1 MFYREKRKGAT
12 LAYVIVV
19 LAIIAVIGTAIVSL
33 SLTNYKAMI
42 VHGKKTQNL
51 YMSESGLDKVQK
63 ALDILTAKAI
73 TYGNDAVAK
82 EDASLSAEEDLKLG
96 GNKTED
102 GYKKISSEK
111 EESQNKI
118 FKKAYKEYIIKQL
131 NPNSEVSKNEKVFL
145 LQHNKVKFNNNL
157 IKMAEEDKNKEKN
170 EEGNYD
176 ITLIDINN
184 KKVSNGSI
192 LSGILNF
199 KTISDNDKKEE
210 ISLRLDSKFNV
221 KESDGDKNYKDVS
234 LTFNIEVPD
243 YNGAYKIE
251 EFPLYNVC
259 SNGLVVGENLNVGTG
274 STLNVD
280 GGIFVSANV
289 VKEKKFTIGSMVNK
303 KEGDGV
309 VINGGTLSVNNGS
322 LVSKNDIR
330 LGGEGSNLKVGC
342 ETEENKDNKSNLNL
356 NDESKKAHSNLNNNL
371 GVYTGNLGINGN
383 KIGFDK
389 EVSNGNIISNYP
401 VYAMNDLILNG
412 EKSSINL
419 NCGFYGINSNRSQDE
434 LTGKINNSSAIIVNT
449 DDIGSGSSINI
460 GQEAIIMGTAY
471 INTTPEAYQTGES
484 VSVKG
489 NYIAYTVDNGNV
501 EFKYYNP
508 LQLAKLDSVDEK
520 AKYFKD
526 NIKNAKGNIHLD
538 GISLPDNTTSIGAT
552 ISNNEVKLNNKNAT
566 LDNITDI
573 SINQVEKYEKA
584 INYIGSLIN
593 TKNNENSEI
602 EFPDQE
608 VRKIVDI
615 KESDGKLTKAIIYID
630 SKNDKGGTLTIKDGK
645 STEVRDNEINLGNGI
660 GAGIIVTK
668 KNIILDSKDKNLKLK
683 FNGTIIT
690 AGNLDVKESNKIDLV
705 YDDNIIKKIISQ
717 NYDYFKNLFR
727 GQVCN
732 NFITIKSQTNMS
744 DNTLNLVKT
753 SNWEV
758 N

>member
-1 MFYREKRKGAT
+1 MSYSKKRKGAT

-82 EDASLSAEEDLKLG
+82 EDASLSAEEDLKSG

-184 KKVSNGSI
+184 KKVSNGSS
-192 LSGILNF
+192 LSGSLNF
-199 KTISDNDKKEE
+199 KTISDNDKNEE

-303 KEGDGV
+303 KEGEGV

-342 ETEENKDNKSNLNL
+342 ETEENKNNKSNLNL

-389 EVSNGNIISNYP
+389 DVSKGNIISNYP

-419 NCGFYGINSNRSQDE
+419 NGGFYGINSNRSQDE

-449 DDIGSGSSINI
+449 DDIGNGSSIKI

-526 NIKNAKGNIHLD
+526 NIKNAKGTIRLD

-593 TKNNENSEI
+593 TKNNDNSEI
-602 EFPDQE
+602 EFPDKE

-630 SKNDKGGTLTIKDGK
+630 SKNDKGGTLTIKYGT

-668 KNIILDSKDKNLKLK
+668 KNVILDSKNLK

-690 AGNLDVKESNKIDLV
+690 AGNLDVKESKKFDLV

-717 NYDYFKNLFR
+717 NYDSFKNLFR

-753 SNWEV
+753 SNWKV

>member
-42 VHGKKTQNL
+42 VHSKKTQNL

-82 EDASLSAEEDLKLG
+82 EDTSLSAEEDLKSG
-96 GNKTED
+96 DNKTED

-131 NPNSEVSKNEKVFL
+131 NPNSEVIKNEKVFL
-145 LQHNKVKFNNNL
+145 LENNKVKFNNNL
-157 IKMAEEDKNKEKN
+157 IKMDKEDKNKEKN

-184 KKVSNGSI
+184 KKISNGSS

-259 SNGLVVGENLNVGTG
+259 SNGLVVGENLNVGKG

-289 VKEKKFTIGSMVNK
+289 VKEKKFTIGSMFNK

-342 ETEENKDNKSNLNL
+342 ETENNKSNLNL
-356 NDESKKAHSNLNNNL
+356 NDESKKSHSNLNNNL
-371 GVYTGNLGINGN
+371 GVYTGNLGINGD

-389 EVSNGNIISNYP
+389 DVSKGNIISNYP

-419 NCGFYGINSNRSQDE
+419 NEGFYGINSNRTEDK

-471 INTTPEAYQTGES
+471 INTKPEAYQTGES

-526 NIKNAKGNIHLD
+526 NIKNAKETTHLE

-593 TKNNENSEI
+593 TKNNDNSEI
-602 EFPDQE
+602 EFPDKE

-615 KESDGKLTKAIIYID
+615 KDSDGKLTKAIIYID
-630 SKNDKGGTLTIKDGK
+630 SENDKGGNLTIKYGN
-645 STEVRDNEINLGNGI
+645 STDVTDNEISLGNGI

-668 KNIILDSKDKNLKLK
+668 KNVILDSKDKSLK

-690 AGNLDVKESNKIDLV
+690 ADNLDVKESKKIDLV
-705 YDDNIIKKIISQ
+705 YDDNLIKKIISQ
-717 NYDYFKNLFR
+717 NYDSFKNLFR

>member
-1 MFYREKRKGAT
+1 MFYSKKRKGAT

-82 EDASLSAEEDLKLG
+82 EDASLSSEEDLKSG
-96 GNKTED
+96 DNKTDD

-145 LQHNKVKFNNNL
+145 LENNKVKFNNNL
-157 IKMAEEDKNKEKN
+157 IKMAEEYKNKEKN

-184 KKVSNGSI
+184 KKVSNGSG

-199 KTISDNDKKEE
+199 KTTSDKDKKEE
-210 ISLRLDSKFNV
+210 VSLRLDSKFNV
-221 KESDGDKNYKDVS
+221 KESDGHKNYKDVS

-259 SNGLVVGENLNVGTG
+259 SNGLVVGENLNIGTG

-289 VKEKKFTIGSMVNK
+289 VKDKEDLTSGNMVNK
-303 KEGDGV
+303 KDGDGV

-342 ETEENKDNKSNLNL
+342 ETENSENNKSNLNL
-356 NDESKKAHSNLNNNL
+356 NDESKKSNSNLNNNL
-371 GVYTGNLGINGN
+371 GVYTGNLGINGD

-389 EVSNGNIISNYP
+389 DVSKGNIISNYP

-419 NCGFYGINSNRSQDE
+419 NDGFYGLNSNRTEDK

-449 DDIGSGSSINI
+449 DDIGNGSSIKI

-471 INTTPEAYQTGES
+471 INTKPEAYQTGES

-508 LQLAKLDSVDEK
+508 LQLVKLDSVGEK

-526 NIKNAKGNIHLD
+526 NVKNAKGTIHLD
-538 GISLPDNTTSIGAT
+538 GISLPNNTTSIGAT
-552 ISNNEVKLNNKNAT
+552 ISNNEVRQNNDN
-566 LDNITDI
+566 LDKTTGVR
-573 SINQVEKYEKA
+573 INQVNQYEKA

-593 TKNNENSEI
+593 KTNNDNSEI
-602 EFPDQE
+602 EFPDKE
-608 VRKIVDI
+608 VRKIVNI

-630 SKNDKGGTLTIKDGK
+630 SKNDKGGNLKIKYGN
-645 STEVRDNEINLGNGI
+645 STDVTDNEINLGNGI

-668 KNIILDSKDKNLKLK
+668 KNVILDSKDKSLK

-690 AGNLDVKESNKIDLV
+690 ADNLDVKESKKIDLV

-717 NYDYFKNLFR
+717 NYNYFKNLFR

>member
-1 MFYREKRKGAT
+1 MFYSKKRKGAT

-170 EEGNYD
+170 KEGNYD

-184 KKVSNGSI
+184 KKVSNGSS

-199 KTISDNDKKEE
+199 KTISNNDKKEE

-259 SNGLVVGENLNVGTG
+259 SNGLVVGENLNVGTK

-289 VKEKKFTIGSMVNK
+289 VKDKKFTIGSMVNK

-342 ETEENKDNKSNLNL
+342 ETEENKNNKSNLNL
-356 NDESKKAHSNLNNNL
+356 NDESKKSHSNLNNNL
-371 GVYTGNLGINGN
+371 GVYTGNLGINGD

-389 EVSNGNIISNYP
+389 DVIKGNIISNYP

-412 EKSSINL
+412 KKSSINL
-419 NCGFYGINSNRSQDE
+419 NDGFYGLNSNRTEDK

-449 DDIGSGSSINI
+449 DDIGNGSSINI

-471 INTTPEAYQTGES
+471 INTKPEAYQTGES

-526 NIKNAKGNIHLD
+526 NIKNAKGIIHLD
-538 GISLPDNTTSIGAT
+538 GISLPDNTTSIGAI

-593 TKNNENSEI
+593 TKNNDNSEI
-602 EFPDQE
+602 EFPDKE

-615 KESDGKLTKAIIYID
+615 KESDGNLTKAIIYID
-630 SKNDKGGTLTIKDGK
+630 SKNDKGGTLTIKYGK
-645 STEVRDNEINLGNGI
+645 STEVRDNEINIGNGI

-668 KNIILDSKDKNLKLK
+668 KNVILDSKNKNLK

-690 AGNLDVKESNKIDLV
+690 ADNLDVKESNKIDLI

-717 NYDYFKNLFR
+717 NYDSFKNLFR

-753 SNWEV
+753 SNWKV
-758 N
+758 K

>member
-82 EDASLSAEEDLKLG
+82 EDTSLSAEEDLKSG
-96 GNKTED
+96 DNKTED

-131 NPNSEVSKNEKVFL
+131 NPNSEVIKNEKVFL
-145 LQHNKVKFNNNL
+145 LENNKVKFNNNL
-157 IKMAEEDKNKEKN
+157 IKMDKEDKNKEKN

-184 KKVSNGSI
+184 KKVSNGSG

-259 SNGLVVGENLNVGTG
+259 SNGLVVGENLNVGKG

-342 ETEENKDNKSNLNL
+342 ETENNKSNLNL
-356 NDESKKAHSNLNNNL
+356 NDESKKSHSNLNNNL
-371 GVYTGNLGINGN
+371 GVYTGNLGINGD

-389 EVSNGNIISNYP
+389 DVSKGNIISNYP

-419 NCGFYGINSNRSQDE
+419 NEGFYGINSNRTEDK

-471 INTTPEAYQTGES
+471 INTKPEAYQTGES

-526 NIKNAKGNIHLD
+526 NIKNAKETTHLE

-593 TKNNENSEI
+593 TKNNDNSEI
-602 EFPDQE
+602 EFPDKE

-615 KESDGKLTKAIIYID
+615 KDSDGKLTKAIIYID
-630 SKNDKGGTLTIKDGK
+630 SENDKGGNLTIKYGN
-645 STEVRDNEINLGNGI
+645 STDVTDNEISLGNGI

-668 KNIILDSKDKNLKLK
+668 KNVILDSKDKSLK

-690 AGNLDVKESNKIDLV
+690 ADNLDVKESKKIDLV
-705 YDDNIIKKIISQ
+705 YDDNLIKKIISQ
-717 NYDYFKNLFR
+717 NYDSFKNLFR

>member
-184 KKVSNGSI
+184 KNVSNGSS
-192 LSGILNF
+192 LSGSLNF

-342 ETEENKDNKSNLNL
+342 ETEENKNNKSNLNL
-356 NDESKKAHSNLNNNL
+356 NDESKKSHSNLNNNL

-389 EVSNGNIISNYP
+389 DVSKGNIISNYP

-419 NCGFYGINSNRSQDE
+419 NGGFYGINSNRSQDE

-520 AKYFKD
+520 SKYFKD
-526 NIKNAKGNIHLD
+526 NIKNANGTIHLD

-573 SINQVEKYEKA
+573 SINQVDKYEKA

-593 TKNNENSEI
+593 TKNNDNSEI
-602 EFPDQE
+602 EFPDKE

-630 SKNDKGGTLTIKDGK
+630 SKNDKGGILTIKDGK

-668 KNIILDSKDKNLKLK
+668 KNVILDSKNKNLK

-690 AGNLDVKESNKIDLV
+690 ADNLDVKESKKIDLV

-717 NYDYFKNLFR
+717 NYDSFKNLFR

-753 SNWEV
+753 SNWKV

>member
-1 MFYREKRKGAT
+1 MFCRKKRKGAT

-82 EDASLSAEEDLKLG
+82 EDASLSSEEDLKSG
-96 GNKTED
+96 GNKTDD

-118 FKKAYKEYIIKQL
+118 FKKAYKEYIIKEL

-145 LQHNKVKFNNNL
+145 LENNKVKFNNNL

-184 KKVSNGSI
+184 KKVSNGSG

-199 KTISDNDKKEE
+199 KTTSDKDKKEE
-210 ISLRLDSKFNV
+210 VSLRLDSKFNV
-221 KESDGDKNYKDVS
+221 KESDGNKNYKDVS

-259 SNGLVVGENLNVGTG
+259 SNGLVVGENLNIGTG

-289 VKEKKFTIGSMVNK
+289 VKDKEDLTSGNIVNK
-303 KEGDGV
+303 KDGDGV

-342 ETEENKDNKSNLNL
+342 ETENSKNNKSNL
-356 NDESKKAHSNLNNNL
+356 NDESKKSDSNLNNNL
-371 GVYTGNLGINGN
+371 GVYTGNIGINGD

-389 EVSNGNIISNYP
+389 DVSKGNIISNYP

-419 NCGFYGINSNRSQDE
+419 NDGFYGLNSNRTEDK

-449 DDIGSGSSINI
+449 DDIGNGSSIKI

-471 INTTPEAYQTGES
+471 INTKPEAYQTGES

-489 NYIAYTVDNGNV
+489 NYIAYTVDDGKV

-526 NIKNAKGNIHLD
+526 NIKNAKETIHLN
-538 GISLPDNTTSIGAT
+538 GISLPNNTTSIGAT
-552 ISNNEVKLNNKNAT
+552 ISNNEVRQNNDN
-566 LDNITDI
+566 LDKTTGIR
-573 SINQVEKYEKA
+573 INQVNQYEKA

-593 TKNNENSEI
+593 TTNNDNSEI
-602 EFPDQE
+602 EFPDKE
-608 VRKIVDI
+608 VRKIVNI

-630 SKNDKGGTLTIKDGK
+630 SKNDKGGNLTIKYGN
-645 STEVRDNEINLGNGI
+645 STDVTDNEINLGNGI

-668 KNIILDSKDKNLKLK
+668 KNVILDSKDKSLK

-690 AGNLDVKESNKIDLV
+690 ADNLDVKESKKIDLV

-717 NYDYFKNLFR
+717 NYNYFKNLFR

>member
-1 MFYREKRKGAT
+1 MFYSKKRKGAT

-82 EDASLSAEEDLKLG
+82 EDASLSSEEDLKSG
-96 GNKTED
+96 DNKTDD

-145 LQHNKVKFNNNL
+145 LENNKVKFNNNL

-184 KKVSNGSI
+184 KKVSNGSG

-199 KTISDNDKKEE
+199 KTTSDKDKKEE
-210 ISLRLDSKFNV
+210 VSLRLDSKFNV
-221 KESDGDKNYKDVS
+221 KESDGNKNYKDVS

-259 SNGLVVGENLNVGTG
+259 SNGLVVGENLNIGTG

-289 VKEKKFTIGSMVNK
+289 VKDKEDLTSGNIVNK
-303 KEGDGV
+303 KDGDGV

-342 ETEENKDNKSNLNL
+342 ETENSKNNKSNL
-356 NDESKKAHSNLNNNL
+356 NDESKKSDSNLNNNL
-371 GVYTGNLGINGN
+371 GVYTGNIGINGD

-389 EVSNGNIISNYP
+389 DVSKGNITSNYP

-412 EKSSINL
+412 KKSSINL
-419 NCGFYGINSNRSQDE
+419 NDGFYGLNSNRTEDK

-449 DDIGSGSSINI
+449 DDIGNGSSIKI

-471 INTTPEAYQTGES
+471 INTKPEAYQTGES

-508 LQLAKLDSVDEK
+508 LQLVKLDSVGEK

-526 NIKNAKGNIHLD
+526 NVKNAKGTKHLD
-538 GISLPDNTTSIGAT
+538 GISLPNNTTSIGAT
-552 ISNNEVKLNNKNAT
+552 ISNNEVRQNNDN
-566 LDNITDI
+566 LDKTTGVR
-573 SINQVEKYEKA
+573 INQVNQYEKA

-593 TKNNENSEI
+593 TTNNDNSEI
-602 EFPDQE
+602 EFPDKE
-608 VRKIVDI
+608 VRKIVNI

-630 SKNDKGGTLTIKDGK
+630 SKNDKGGNLTIKYGN
-645 STEVRDNEINLGNGI
+645 STDVTDNEINLGNGI

-668 KNIILDSKDKNLKLK
+668 KNVILDSKDKSLK

-690 AGNLDVKESNKIDLV
+690 ADNLDVKESKKIDLV

-717 NYDYFKNLFR
+717 NYNYFKILFR

>member
-1 MFYREKRKGAT
+1 MFYSKKRKGAT

-82 EDASLSAEEDLKLG
+82 EDASLSAEEDLKSG

-184 KKVSNGSI
+184 KKVSNGSS

-289 VKEKKFTIGSMVNK
+289 IKEKKFTIGSMVNK

-389 EVSNGNIISNYP
+389 DVSKGNIISNYP

-419 NCGFYGINSNRSQDE
+419 NGGFYGINSNRSQDE

-593 TKNNENSEI
+593 TKNNDNSEI
-602 EFPDQE
+602 EFPDKE

-668 KNIILDSKDKNLKLK
+668 KNVILDSKNLK

-690 AGNLDVKESNKIDLV
+690 AGNLDVKESKKFDLV

-717 NYDYFKNLFR
+717 NYDSFKNLFR

-753 SNWEV
+753 SNWKV

>member
-82 EDASLSAEEDLKLG
+82 EDASLSSEEDLKSG

-184 KKVSNGSI
+184 KKVSNGSS

-221 KESDGDKNYKDVS
+221 KELDGDKNYKDVS

-259 SNGLVVGENLNVGTG
+259 SNGLVVGENLNIGTG

-342 ETEENKDNKSNLNL
+342 ETENNKSNLNL
-356 NDESKKAHSNLNNNL
+356 NDELKKSHSNLNDNL
-371 GVYTGNLGINGN
+371 GVYTGNLGINGD

-389 EVSNGNIISNYP
+389 DVSKGNIISNYP

-419 NCGFYGINSNRSQDE
+419 NGGFYGINSNRTEDK

-449 DDIGSGSSINI
+449 DDIGNGSSINI

-471 INTTPEAYQTGES
+471 INTKPEAYQTGES

-508 LQLAKLDSVDEK
+508 LQLVKLDSVDEK

-526 NIKNAKGNIHLD
+526 NIKNAKETTHLE

-593 TKNNENSEI
+593 TKNNDNSEI

-615 KESDGKLTKAIIYID
+615 KDSDGKLTKAIIYID
-630 SKNDKGGTLTIKDGK
+630 SKNDKGGNLTIKYGK
-645 STEVRDNEINLGNGI
+645 STEVRDNEISLGNGI

-668 KNIILDSKDKNLKLK
+668 KNVILDSKDRSLK

-690 AGNLDVKESNKIDLV
+690 AGNLDVKESKKIDLV
-705 YDDNIIKKIISQ
+705 YDDNLIKKIISQ
-717 NYDYFKNLFR
+717 NYDSFKNLFR

>member
-1 MFYREKRKGAT
+1 MFYRKKRKGAT

-82 EDASLSAEEDLKLG
+82 EDASLSSEEDLKSDS
-96 GNKTED
+96 NKTDD

-131 NPNSEVSKNEKVFL
+131 NPSSDSSKNEKVFL
-145 LQHNKVKFNNNL
+145 VKHNKIKFNNNL
-157 IKMAEEDKNKEKN
+157 IKMAGEDKSKDREKN

-184 KKVSNGSI
+184 KKVSNGSG

-199 KTISDNDKKEE
+199 KTISDKDKKEE
-210 ISLRLDSKFNV
+210 VSLRLDSKFNV
-221 KESDGDKNYKDVS
+221 KESDGHKNYKDVS

-274 STLNVD
+274 ATLNVD

-289 VKEKKFTIGSMVNK
+289 VKDKEDLTIGNMVNK
-303 KEGDGV
+303 KDGDGV

-342 ETEENKDNKSNLNL
+342 ETEESKNNKSNLNF
-356 NDESKKAHSNLNNNL
+356 NDELKKSDSNSNRSL
-371 GVYTGNLGINGN
+371 GIYTGNLGINGD

-389 EVSNGNIISNYP
+389 DVSKGNIISNYP

-412 EKSSINL
+412 KESSINL
-419 NCGFYGINSNRSQDE
+419 NYGFYGLNSNRTEDK

-449 DDIGSGSSINI
+449 DDIGNGSSINI

-471 INTTPEAYQTGES
+471 INTKPEAYQTGES
-484 VSVKG
+484 VSIKG
-489 NYIAYTVDNGNV
+489 NYIAYTVDDGSV

-508 LQLAKLDSVDEK
+508 LQLAKLDSVDKK

-526 NIKNAKGNIHLD
+526 NIKNANGTMHLD
-538 GISLPDNTTSIGAT
+538 GISLPNNTTSIGAT
-552 ISNNEVKLNNKNAT
+552 ISNNEVRPNNDN
-566 LDNITDI
+566 LDKTTGVR
-573 SINQVEKYEKA
+573 INQVNKYEKA

-593 TKNNENSEI
+593 TKNNDNSEI
-602 EFPDQE
+602 KFPDEE

-615 KESDGKLTKAIIYID
+615 KESDGKVTKAIIYID
-630 SKNDKGGTLTIKDGK
+630 SKNDKSGNLTIKYGN
-645 STEVRDNEINLGNGI
+645 STEVTDNEINLGNGI

-668 KNIILDSKDKNLKLK
+668 KNVILDSKNKNLK

-690 AGNLDVKESNKIDLV
+690 ADNLDVKESNKIDLV
-705 YDDNIIKKIISQ
+705 YDDNIIRKVISQ
-717 NYDYFKNLFR
+717 NYDSFKNLFR

-753 SNWEV
+753 NNWEV

>member
-82 EDASLSAEEDLKLG
+82 EDTSLSAEEDLKSG
-96 GNKTED
+96 DNKTED

-131 NPNSEVSKNEKVFL
+131 NPNSEVIKNEKVFL
-145 LQHNKVKFNNNL
+145 LENNKVKFNNNL
-157 IKMAEEDKNKEKN
+157 IKMDKEDKNKEKN

-184 KKVSNGSI
+184 KKISNGSS

-199 KTISDNDKKEE
+199 KTISDNDKNEE

-303 KEGDGV
+303 KEGEGV

-342 ETEENKDNKSNLNL
+342 ETENNKSNLNL
-356 NDESKKAHSNLNNNL
+356 NDESKKSHSNLNNNL

-389 EVSNGNIISNYP
+389 DVSKGNIISNYP

-419 NCGFYGINSNRSQDE
+419 NGGFYGINSNRSQDE

-593 TKNNENSEI
+593 TKNNDNSEI
-602 EFPDQE
+602 EFPDKE

-668 KNIILDSKDKNLKLK
+668 KNVILDSKNLK

-690 AGNLDVKESNKIDLV
+690 AGNLDVKESKKFDLV

-717 NYDYFKNLFR
+717 NYDSFKNLFR

-753 SNWEV
+753 SNWKV

>member
-42 VHGKKTQNL
+42 VHSKKTQNL

-82 EDASLSAEEDLKLG
+82 EDTSLSAEEDLKSG
-96 GNKTED
+96 DNKTED

-131 NPNSEVSKNEKVFL
+131 NPNSEVIKNEKVFL
-145 LQHNKVKFNNNL
+145 LENNKVKFNNNL
-157 IKMAEEDKNKEKN
+157 IKMDKEDKNKEKN

-184 KKVSNGSI
+184 KKISNGSS

-342 ETEENKDNKSNLNL
+342 ETENNKSNLNL
-356 NDESKKAHSNLNNNL
+356 NDESKKSHSNLNNNL
-371 GVYTGNLGINGN
+371 GVYTGNLGINGD

-389 EVSNGNIISNYP
+389 DVSKGNIISNYP

-419 NCGFYGINSNRSQDE
+419 NEGFYGINSNRTEDK

-471 INTTPEAYQTGES
+471 INTKPEAYQTGES

-526 NIKNAKGNIHLD
+526 NIKNAKETTHLE

-593 TKNNENSEI
+593 TKNNDNSEI
-602 EFPDQE
+602 EFPDKE

-615 KESDGKLTKAIIYID
+615 KDSDGKLTKAIIYID
-630 SKNDKGGTLTIKDGK
+630 SENDKGGNLTIKYGN
-645 STEVRDNEINLGNGI
+645 STDVTDNEISLGNGI

-668 KNIILDSKDKNLKLK
+668 KNVILDSKDKSLK

-690 AGNLDVKESNKIDLV
+690 ADNLDVKESKKIDLV
-705 YDDNIIKKIISQ
+705 YDDNLIKKIISQ
-717 NYDYFKNLFR
+717 NYDSFKNLFR

>member
-82 EDASLSAEEDLKLG
+82 EDTSLSAEEDLKSG

-131 NPNSEVSKNEKVFL
+131 NPNSEVIKNEKVFL
-145 LQHNKVKFNNNL
+145 LENNKVKFNNNL
-157 IKMAEEDKNKEKN
+157 IKMDKEDKNKEKN

-184 KKVSNGSI
+184 KKISNGSS

-259 SNGLVVGENLNVGTG
+259 SNGLVVGENLNVGKG

-342 ETEENKDNKSNLNL
+342 ETENNKSNLNL
-356 NDESKKAHSNLNNNL
+356 NDESKKSHSNLNNNL
-371 GVYTGNLGINGN
+371 GVYTGNLGINGD

-389 EVSNGNIISNYP
+389 DVSKGNIISNYP

-419 NCGFYGINSNRSQDE
+419 NEGFYGINSNRTEDK

-449 DDIGSGSSINI
+449 DDIGNGSSINI

-471 INTTPEAYQTGES
+471 INTKPEAYQTGES

-526 NIKNAKGNIHLD
+526 NIKNAKETTHLE

-584 INYIGSLIN
+584 INYIESLIN
-593 TKNNENSEI
+593 TKNNDNSEI
-602 EFPDQE
+602 EFPDKE

-615 KESDGKLTKAIIYID
+615 KDSDGKLTKAIIYID
-630 SKNDKGGTLTIKDGK
+630 SENDKGGNLTIKYGN
-645 STEVRDNEINLGNGI
+645 STDVTDNEISLGNGI

-668 KNIILDSKDKNLKLK
+668 KNVILDSKDKSLK

-690 AGNLDVKESNKIDLV
+690 ADNLDVKESKKIDLV
-705 YDDNIIKKIISQ
+705 YDDNLIKKIISQ
-717 NYDYFKNLFR
+717 NYDSFKNLFR

>member
-82 EDASLSAEEDLKLG
+82 EDTSLSAEEDLKSG
-96 GNKTED
+96 DNKTED

-131 NPNSEVSKNEKVFL
+131 NPNSEVIKNEKVFL
-145 LQHNKVKFNNNL
+145 LENNKVKFNNNL
-157 IKMAEEDKNKEKN
+157 IKMDKEDKNKEKN

-184 KKVSNGSI
+184 KKISNGSS

-259 SNGLVVGENLNVGTG
+259 SNGLVVGENLNVGKG

-342 ETEENKDNKSNLNL
+342 ETENNKSNLNL
-356 NDESKKAHSNLNNNL
+356 NDESKKSHSNLNNNL
-371 GVYTGNLGINGN
+371 GVYTGNLGINGD

-389 EVSNGNIISNYP
+389 DVSKGNIISNYP

-419 NCGFYGINSNRSQDE
+419 NEGFYGINSNRTEDK

-449 DDIGSGSSINI
+449 DDIGNGSSINI

-471 INTTPEAYQTGES
+471 INTKPEAYQTGES

-526 NIKNAKGNIHLD
+526 NIKNAKETTHLE

-593 TKNNENSEI
+593 TKNNDNSEI
-602 EFPDQE
+602 EFPDKE

-615 KESDGKLTKAIIYID
+615 KDSDGKLTKAIIYID
-630 SKNDKGGTLTIKDGK
+630 SENDKGGNLTIKYGN
-645 STEVRDNEINLGNGI
+645 STDVTDNEISLGNGI

-668 KNIILDSKDKNLKLK
+668 KNVILDSKDKSLK

-690 AGNLDVKESNKIDLV
+690 ADNLDVKESKKIDLV
-705 YDDNIIKKIISQ
+705 YDDNLIKKIISQ
-717 NYDYFKNLFR
+717 NYDSFKNLFR

>member
-1 MFYREKRKGAT
+1 MFCRKKRKGAT

-82 EDASLSAEEDLKLG
+82 EDASLSSEEDLKSG
-96 GNKTED
+96 GNKTDD

-118 FKKAYKEYIIKQL
+118 FKKAYKEYIIKEL

-145 LQHNKVKFNNNL
+145 LENNKVKFNNNL

-184 KKVSNGSI
+184 KKVSNGSG

-199 KTISDNDKKEE
+199 KTTSDKDKKEE
-210 ISLRLDSKFNV
+210 VSLRLDSKFNV
-221 KESDGDKNYKDVS
+221 KESDGNKNYKDVS

-259 SNGLVVGENLNVGTG
+259 SNGLVVGENLNIGTG

-289 VKEKKFTIGSMVNK
+289 VKDKEDLTSGNIVNK
-303 KEGDGV
+303 KDGDGV

-342 ETEENKDNKSNLNL
+342 ETENSKNNKSNL
-356 NDESKKAHSNLNNNL
+356 NDESKKSDSNLNNNL
-371 GVYTGNLGINGN
+371 GVYTGNIGINGD

-389 EVSNGNIISNYP
+389 DVSKGNITSNYP

-412 EKSSINL
+412 KKSSINL
-419 NCGFYGINSNRSQDE
+419 NDGFYGLNSNRTEDK

-449 DDIGSGSSINI
+449 DDIGNGSSIKI

-471 INTTPEAYQTGES
+471 INTKPEAYQTGES

-508 LQLAKLDSVDEK
+508 LQLVKLDSVGEK

-526 NIKNAKGNIHLD
+526 NVKNAKGTKHLD
-538 GISLPDNTTSIGAT
+538 GISLPNNTTSIGAT
-552 ISNNEVKLNNKNAT
+552 ISNNEVRQNNDN
-566 LDNITDI
+566 LDKTTGVR
-573 SINQVEKYEKA
+573 INQVNQYEKA

-593 TKNNENSEI
+593 TTNNDNSEI
-602 EFPDQE
+602 EFPDKE
-608 VRKIVDI
+608 VRKIVNI

-630 SKNDKGGTLTIKDGK
+630 SKNDKGGNLTIKYGN
-645 STEVRDNEINLGNGI
+645 STDVTDNEINLGNGI

-668 KNIILDSKDKNLKLK
+668 KNVILDSKDKSLK

-690 AGNLDVKESNKIDLV
+690 ADNLDVKESKKIDLV

-717 NYDYFKNLFR
+717 NYNYFKNLFR

>member
-42 VHGKKTQNL
+42 VHSKKTQNL

-82 EDASLSAEEDLKLG
+82 EDTSLSAEEDLKSG
-96 GNKTED
+96 DNKTED

-131 NPNSEVSKNEKVFL
+131 NPNSEVIKNEKVFL
-145 LQHNKVKFNNNL
+145 LENNKVKFNNNL
-157 IKMAEEDKNKEKN
+157 IKMDKEDKNKEKN

-184 KKVSNGSI
+184 KKISNGSS

-259 SNGLVVGENLNVGTG
+259 SNGLVVGENLNVGKG

-342 ETEENKDNKSNLNL
+342 ETENNKSNLNL
-356 NDESKKAHSNLNNNL
+356 NDESKKSHSNLNNNL
-371 GVYTGNLGINGN
+371 GVYTGNLGINGD

-389 EVSNGNIISNYP
+389 DVSKGNIISNYP

-419 NCGFYGINSNRSQDE
+419 NEGFYGINSNRTEDK

-471 INTTPEAYQTGES
+471 INTKPEAYQTGES

-526 NIKNAKGNIHLD
+526 NIKNAKETTHLE

-593 TKNNENSEI
+593 TKNNDNSEI
-602 EFPDQE
+602 EFPDKE
-608 VRKIVDI
+608 IRKIVDI
-615 KESDGKLTKAIIYID
+615 KDSDGKLTKAIIYID

-645 STEVRDNEINLGNGI
+645 STEVRDNEISLGNGI

-668 KNIILDSKDKNLKLK
+668 KNVILDSKNLK

-690 AGNLDVKESNKIDLV
+690 AGNLDLKESKKVDLV

-717 NYDYFKNLFR
+717 NYDSFKNLFR

>member
-1 MFYREKRKGAT
+1 MFYSKKRKGAT

-82 EDASLSAEEDLKLG
+82 EDASLSSEEDLKSG
-96 GNKTED
+96 DNKTDD

-145 LQHNKVKFNNNL
+145 LENNKVKFNNNL

-184 KKVSNGSI
+184 KKVSNGSG

-199 KTISDNDKKEE
+199 KTTSDKDKKEE
-210 ISLRLDSKFNV
+210 VSLRLDSKFNV
-221 KESDGDKNYKDVS
+221 KESDGNKNYKDVS

-259 SNGLVVGENLNVGTG
+259 SNGLVVGENLNIGTG
-274 STLNVD
+274 STLNVE

-289 VKEKKFTIGSMVNK
+289 VKDKEDLTSGNMVNK
-303 KEGDGV
+303 KDGDGV

-342 ETEENKDNKSNLNL
+342 ETENSENNKSNLNL
-356 NDESKKAHSNLNNNL
+356 NDESKKSNSNLNNNL
-371 GVYTGNLGINGN
+371 GVYTGNLGINGD

-389 EVSNGNIISNYP
+389 DVSKGNIISNYP

-412 EKSSINL
+412 KKSSINL
-419 NCGFYGINSNRSQDE
+419 NDGFYGLNSNRTEDK

-449 DDIGSGSSINI
+449 DDIGNGSSIKI

-471 INTTPEAYQTGES
+471 INTKPEAYQTGES

-526 NIKNAKGNIHLD
+526 NIKNAKGTIHLD
-538 GISLPDNTTSIGAT
+538 GISLPNNTTSIGAT
-552 ISNNEVKLNNKNAT
+552 ISNNEVRQNNDN
-566 LDNITDI
+566 LDKTTGVR
-573 SINQVEKYEKA
+573 INQVNQYEKA

-593 TKNNENSEI
+593 TTNNDNSEI
-602 EFPDQE
+602 EFPDKE
-608 VRKIVDI
+608 VRKIVNI

-630 SKNDKGGTLTIKDGK
+630 SKNDKGGNLTIKYGN
-645 STEVRDNEINLGNGI
+645 STDVTDNEINLGNGI

-668 KNIILDSKDKNLKLK
+668 KNVILDSKDKSLK

-690 AGNLDVKESNKIDLV
+690 ADNLDVKESKKIDLV

-717 NYDYFKNLFR
+717 NYNYFKNLFR

>member
-82 EDASLSAEEDLKLG
+82 EDTSLSAEEDLKSG

-131 NPNSEVSKNEKVFL
+131 NPNSEVIKNEKVFL
-145 LQHNKVKFNNNL
+145 LENNKVKFNNNL
-157 IKMAEEDKNKEKN
+157 IKMDKEDKNKEKN

-184 KKVSNGSI
+184 KKVSNGSG

-259 SNGLVVGENLNVGTG
+259 SNGLVVGENLNVGKG

-342 ETEENKDNKSNLNL
+342 ETENNKSNLNL
-356 NDESKKAHSNLNNNL
+356 NDESKKSHSNLNNNL
-371 GVYTGNLGINGN
+371 GVYTGNLGINGD

-389 EVSNGNIISNYP
+389 DVSKGNIISNYP

-419 NCGFYGINSNRSQDE
+419 NEGFYGINSNRTEDK

-471 INTTPEAYQTGES
+471 INTKPEAYQTGES

-526 NIKNAKGNIHLD
+526 NIKNAKETTHLE

-593 TKNNENSEI
+593 TKNNDNSEI
-602 EFPDQE
+602 EFPDKE

-615 KESDGKLTKAIIYID
+615 KDSDGKLTKAIIYID
-630 SKNDKGGTLTIKDGK
+630 SENDKGGNLTIKYGN
-645 STEVRDNEINLGNGI
+645 STDVTDNEISLGNGI

-668 KNIILDSKDKNLKLK
+668 KNVILDSKDKSLK

-690 AGNLDVKESNKIDLV
+690 AGNLDLKESKKIDLV
-705 YDDNIIKKIISQ
+705 YDDNLIKKIISQ
-717 NYDYFKNLFR
+717 NYDSFKNLFR

-732 NFITIKSQTNMS
+732 NFITIKSKTNMS

>member
-1 MFYREKRKGAT
+1 MFYSKKRKGAT

-82 EDASLSAEEDLKLG
+82 EDASLSSEEDLKSG
-96 GNKTED
+96 DNKTDD

-145 LQHNKVKFNNNL
+145 LENNKVKFNNNL
-157 IKMAEEDKNKEKN
+157 IKMAEEYKNKEKN

-184 KKVSNGSI
+184 KKVSNGSG

-199 KTISDNDKKEE
+199 KTTSDKDKKEE
-210 ISLRLDSKFNV
+210 VSLRLDSKFNV
-221 KESDGDKNYKDVS
+221 KESDGHKNYKDVS

-259 SNGLVVGENLNVGTG
+259 SNGLVVGENLNIGTG

-289 VKEKKFTIGSMVNK
+289 VKDKEDLTSGNMVNK
-303 KEGDGV
+303 KDGDGV

-342 ETEENKDNKSNLNL
+342 ETENSENNKSNLNL
-356 NDESKKAHSNLNNNL
+356 NDESKKSNSNLNNNL
-371 GVYTGNLGINGN
+371 GVYTGNLGINGD

-389 EVSNGNIISNYP
+389 DVSKGNIISNYP

-419 NCGFYGINSNRSQDE
+419 NDGFYGLNSNRTEDK

-449 DDIGSGSSINI
+449 DDIGNGSSIKI

-471 INTTPEAYQTGES
+471 INTKPEAYQTGES

-508 LQLAKLDSVDEK
+508 LQLVKLDSVGEK

-526 NIKNAKGNIHLD
+526 NVKNAKGTKHLD
-538 GISLPDNTTSIGAT
+538 GISLPNNTTSIGAT
-552 ISNNEVKLNNKNAT
+552 ISNNEVRQNNDN
-566 LDNITDI
+566 LDKTTGVR
-573 SINQVEKYEKA
+573 INQVNQYEKA

-593 TKNNENSEI
+593 KTNNDNSEI
-602 EFPDQE
+602 EFPDKE
-608 VRKIVDI
+608 VRKIVNI

-630 SKNDKGGTLTIKDGK
+630 SKNDKGGDLKIKYGN
-645 STEVRDNEINLGNGI
+645 STDVTDNEINLGNGI

-668 KNIILDSKDKNLKLK
+668 KNVILDSKDKSLK

-690 AGNLDVKESNKIDLV
+690 ADNLDVKESKKIDLV

-717 NYDYFKNLFR
+717 NYNYFKNLFR

>member
-1 MFYREKRKGAT
+1 MFYSKKRKGAT

-82 EDASLSAEEDLKLG
+82 EDASLSSEEDLKSG
-96 GNKTED
+96 DNKTDD

-145 LQHNKVKFNNNL
+145 LENNKVKFNNNL

-184 KKVSNGSI
+184 KKVSNGSG

-199 KTISDNDKKEE
+199 KTTSDKDKKEE
-210 ISLRLDSKFNV
+210 VSLRLDSKFNV
-221 KESDGDKNYKDVS
+221 KESDGHKNYKDVS

-259 SNGLVVGENLNVGTG
+259 SNGLVVGENLNIGTG
-274 STLNVD
+274 STLNVE

-289 VKEKKFTIGSMVNK
+289 VKDKEDLTSGNMVNK
-303 KEGDGV
+303 KDGDGV

-342 ETEENKDNKSNLNL
+342 ETENSENNKSNLNL
-356 NDESKKAHSNLNNNL
+356 NDESKKSNSNLNNNL
-371 GVYTGNLGINGN
+371 GVYTGNLGINGD

-389 EVSNGNIISNYP
+389 DVSKGNIISNYP

-419 NCGFYGINSNRSQDE
+419 NDGFYGLNSNRTEDK

-449 DDIGSGSSINI
+449 DDIGNGSSIKI

-471 INTTPEAYQTGES
+471 INTKPEAYQTGES

-526 NIKNAKGNIHLD
+526 NIKNAKGTIHLD
-538 GISLPDNTTSIGAT
+538 GISLPNNTTSIGAT
-552 ISNNEVKLNNKNAT
+552 ISNNEVRQNNDN
-566 LDNITDI
+566 LDKTTGVR
-573 SINQVEKYEKA
+573 INQVNQYEKA

-593 TKNNENSEI
+593 TTNNDNSEI
-602 EFPDQE
+602 EFPDKE
-608 VRKIVDI
+608 VRKIVNI
-615 KESDGKLTKAIIYID
+615 KERDGKLTKAIIYID
-630 SKNDKGGTLTIKDGK
+630 SKNDKGGNLTIKYGN
-645 STEVRDNEINLGNGI
+645 STDVTDNEINLGNGI

-668 KNIILDSKDKNLKLK
+668 KNVILDSKDKSLK

-690 AGNLDVKESNKIDLV
+690 ADNLDVKESKKIDLV

-717 NYDYFKNLFR
+717 NYNYFKNLFR

>member
-1 MFYREKRKGAT
+1 MFYSKKRKGAT

-63 ALDILTAKAI
+63 ALDILTAKSI

-82 EDASLSAEEDLKLG
+82 EDASLSAEEDLKSG

-184 KKVSNGSI
+184 KKVSNGSS
-192 LSGILNF
+192 LSGSLNF
-199 KTISDNDKKEE
+199 KTISDNDKNEE

-303 KEGDGV
+303 KEGEGV

-342 ETEENKDNKSNLNL
+342 ETENNKSNLNL
-356 NDESKKAHSNLNNNL
+356 NDESKKSHSNLNNNL
-371 GVYTGNLGINGN
+371 GVYTGNLGINGD

-389 EVSNGNIISNYP
+389 DVSKGNIISNYP

-419 NCGFYGINSNRSQDE
+419 NEGFYGINSNRTEDK

-449 DDIGSGSSINI
+449 DDIGNGSSINI

-471 INTTPEAYQTGES
+471 INTKPEAYQTGES

-526 NIKNAKGNIHLD
+526 NIKNAKETTHLE

-593 TKNNENSEI
+593 TKNNDNSEI
-602 EFPDQE
+602 EFPDKE

-615 KESDGKLTKAIIYID
+615 KDSDGKLTKAIIYID

-645 STEVRDNEINLGNGI
+645 STEVRDNEIYLGNGI

-668 KNIILDSKDKNLKLK
+668 KNVILDSKNLK

-690 AGNLDVKESNKIDLV
+690 AGNLDLKESKKVDLV

-717 NYDYFKNLFR
+717 NYDSFKNLFR
-727 GQVCN
+727 GHVCN

>member
-1 MFYREKRKGAT
+1 MFYSKKRKGAT

-19 LAIIAVIGTAIVSL
+19 LAIIVVIGTAIVSL

-82 EDASLSAEEDLKLG
+82 EDASLSSEEDLKSG
-96 GNKTED
+96 GNKTDD

-145 LQHNKVKFNNNL
+145 LENNKVKFNNNL

-184 KKVSNGSI
+184 KKVSNGSG

-199 KTISDNDKKEE
+199 KTTSDKDKKEE
-210 ISLRLDSKFNV
+210 VSLRLDSKFNV
-221 KESDGDKNYKDVS
+221 KESDGHKNYKDVS

-259 SNGLVVGENLNVGTG
+259 SNGLVVGENLNIGTG

-289 VKEKKFTIGSMVNK
+289 VKDKEDLTSGNMVNK
-303 KEGDGV
+303 KDGDGV

-342 ETEENKDNKSNLNL
+342 ETENSENNKSNLNL
-356 NDESKKAHSNLNNNL
+356 NDESKKSNSNLNNNL
-371 GVYTGNLGINGN
+371 GVYTGNLGINGD

-389 EVSNGNIISNYP
+389 DVSKGNIISNYP

-419 NCGFYGINSNRSQDE
+419 NDGFYGLNSNRTEDK

-449 DDIGSGSSINI
+449 DDIGNGSSIKI

-471 INTTPEAYQTGES
+471 INTKPEAYQTGES

-526 NIKNAKGNIHLD
+526 NIKNAKGTIHLD
-538 GISLPDNTTSIGAT
+538 GISLPNNTTSIGAT
-552 ISNNEVKLNNKNAT
+552 ISNNEVRQNNDN
-566 LDNITDI
+566 LDKTTGVR
-573 SINQVEKYEKA
+573 INQVNQYEKA

-593 TKNNENSEI
+593 TKNNDNSEI
-602 EFPDQE
+602 EFPDKE
-608 VRKIVDI
+608 VRKIVNI
-615 KESDGKLTKAIIYID
+615 KESDGKLAKAIIYID
-630 SKNDKGGTLTIKDGK
+630 SKNDKGGNLTIKYGN
-645 STEVRDNEINLGNGI
+645 STDVTDNEINLGNGI

-668 KNIILDSKDKNLKLK
+668 KNVILDSKDKSLK

-690 AGNLDVKESNKIDLV
+690 ADNLDVKESKKIDLV

-717 NYDYFKNLFR
+717 NYNYFKNLFR

>member
-1 MFYREKRKGAT
+1 MFYSKKRKGAT

-82 EDASLSAEEDLKLG
+82 EDASLSAEEDLKSG

-184 KKVSNGSI
+184 KKVSNGSS

-289 VKEKKFTIGSMVNK
+289 IKEKKFTIGSMVNK

-330 LGGEGSNLKVGC
+330 LGGEGSSLKVGC
-342 ETEENKDNKSNLNL
+342 ETEENKNNKSNLNL
-356 NDESKKAHSNLNNNL
+356 NDESKKSHSNLNNNL

-389 EVSNGNIISNYP
+389 DVSKGNIISNYP

-419 NCGFYGINSNRSQDE
+419 NGGFYGINSNRSQDE

-471 INTTPEAYQTGES
+471 INTKPEAYQTGES

-526 NIKNAKGNIHLD
+526 NIKNAKETTHLE

-593 TKNNENSEI
+593 TKNNDNSEI

-615 KESDGKLTKAIIYID
+615 KDSDGKLTKAIIYID
-630 SKNDKGGTLTIKDGK
+630 SKNDKGGNLTIKYGK
-645 STEVRDNEINLGNGI
+645 STEVRDNEISLGNGI

-668 KNIILDSKDKNLKLK
+668 KNVILDSKDRSLK

-690 AGNLDVKESNKIDLV
+690 AGNLDVKESKKIDLV
-705 YDDNIIKKIISQ
+705 YDDNLIKKIISQ
-717 NYDYFKNLFR
+717 NYDSFKNLFR

>member
-1 MFYREKRKGAT
+1 MFYSKKRKGAT

-82 EDASLSAEEDLKLG
+82 EDASLSSEEDLKSG
-96 GNKTED
+96 GNKTDD

-145 LQHNKVKFNNNL
+145 LENNKVKFNNNL
-157 IKMAEEDKNKEKN
+157 IKMPEEDKNKEKN

-184 KKVSNGSI
+184 KKVSNGSG

-199 KTISDNDKKEE
+199 KTTSDKDKKEE
-210 ISLRLDSKFNV
+210 VSLRLDSKFNV
-221 KESDGDKNYKDVS
+221 KESDGNKNYKDVS

-259 SNGLVVGENLNVGTG
+259 SNGLVVGENLNIGTG

-289 VKEKKFTIGSMVNK
+289 VKDKEDLTSGNMVNK
-303 KEGDGV
+303 KDGDGV
-309 VINGGTLSVNNGS
+309 VINGGTLNVNNGS

-342 ETEENKDNKSNLNL
+342 ETENSKNNKSNLNL
-356 NDESKKAHSNLNNNL
+356 NDESKKSNSNLNNNL
-371 GVYTGNLGINGN
+371 GVYTGNLGINGD

-389 EVSNGNIISNYP
+389 DVSKGNIISNYP

-419 NCGFYGINSNRSQDE
+419 NDGFYGLNSNRTEDK

-449 DDIGSGSSINI
+449 DDIGNGSSIKI

-471 INTTPEAYQTGES
+471 INTKPEAYQTGES
-484 VSVKG
+484 VSIKG

-526 NIKNAKGNIHLD
+526 NIKNAKGTIHLD
-538 GISLPDNTTSIGAT
+538 GISLPNNTTSIGAT
-552 ISNNEVKLNNKNAT
+552 ISNNEVRQNNDN
-566 LDNITDI
+566 LDKTTGVR
-573 SINQVEKYEKA
+573 INQVNQYEKA

-593 TKNNENSEI
+593 TTNNDNSEI
-602 EFPDQE
+602 EFPDKE
-608 VRKIVDI
+608 VRKIVNI

-630 SKNDKGGTLTIKDGK
+630 SKNDKDGNLTIKYGD
-645 STEVRDNEINLGNGI
+645 STDVTDNEINLGNGI

-668 KNIILDSKDKNLKLK
+668 KNVILDSKDKSLK

-690 AGNLDVKESNKIDLV
+690 AGNLDVKGSNKIDLV

-717 NYDYFKNLFR
+717 NYNYFKNLFR

>member
-1 MFYREKRKGAT
+1 MFYSKKRKGAT

-82 EDASLSAEEDLKLG
+82 EDTSLSAEEDLKSG
-96 GNKTED
+96 DNKTED

-131 NPNSEVSKNEKVFL
+131 NPNSEVIKNEKVFL
-145 LQHNKVKFNNNL
+145 LENNKVKFNNNL
-157 IKMAEEDKNKEKN
+157 IKMDKEDKNKEKN

-184 KKVSNGSI
+184 KKVSNGSS

-199 KTISDNDKKEE
+199 KTIPDDDKKEE

-221 KESDGDKNYKDVS
+221 KESDGDKNYKNVS

-259 SNGLVVGENLNVGTG
+259 SNGLVVGENLNIGTG

-289 VKEKKFTIGSMVNK
+289 VKEKKITIGSMVNK

-342 ETEENKDNKSNLNL
+342 ETENNKSNLNL
-356 NDESKKAHSNLNNNL
+356 NDESKKSHSNLNNNL
-371 GVYTGNLGINGN
+371 GVYTGNIGINGD

-389 EVSNGNIISNYP
+389 DVSKGNITSNYP

-412 EKSSINL
+412 KKSSINL
-419 NCGFYGINSNRSQDE
+419 NDGFYGLNSNRTEDK

-449 DDIGSGSSINI
+449 DDIGNGSSIKI

-471 INTTPEAYQTGES
+471 INTKPEAYQTGES

-526 NIKNAKGNIHLD
+526 NIKNAKETTHLE

-593 TKNNENSEI
+593 TKNNDNSEI
-602 EFPDQE
+602 EFPDKE

-615 KESDGKLTKAIIYID
+615 KDSDGKLTKAIIYID
-630 SKNDKGGTLTIKDGK
+630 SKNDKGGNLTIKYGN
-645 STEVRDNEINLGNGI
+645 STDVTDNEISLGNGI

-668 KNIILDSKDKNLKLK
+668 KNVILDSKDRSLK

-690 AGNLDVKESNKIDLV
+690 AGNLDVKESKKIDLV
-705 YDDNIIKKIISQ
+705 YDDNLIKKIISQ
-717 NYDYFKNLFR
+717 NYDSFKNLFR

>member
-82 EDASLSAEEDLKLG
+82 EDTSLSAEEDLKSG

-131 NPNSEVSKNEKVFL
+131 NPNSEVIKNEKVFL
-145 LQHNKVKFNNNL
+145 LENNKVKFNNNL
-157 IKMAEEDKNKEKN
+157 IKMDKEDKNKEKN

-184 KKVSNGSI
+184 KKVSNGSG

-259 SNGLVVGENLNVGTG
+259 SNGLVVGENLNVGKG

-342 ETEENKDNKSNLNL
+342 ETENNKSNLNL
-356 NDESKKAHSNLNNNL
+356 NDESKKSHSNLNNNL
-371 GVYTGNLGINGN
+371 GVYTGNLGINGD

-389 EVSNGNIISNYP
+389 DVSKGNIISNYP

-419 NCGFYGINSNRSQDE
+419 NEGFYGINSNRTEDK

-471 INTTPEAYQTGES
+471 INTKPEAYQTGES

-526 NIKNAKGNIHLD
+526 NIKNAKETTHLE

-593 TKNNENSEI
+593 TKNNDNSEI
-602 EFPDQE
+602 EFPDKE

-615 KESDGKLTKAIIYID
+615 KDSDGKLTKAIIYID
-630 SKNDKGGTLTIKDGK
+630 SENDKGGNLTIKYGN
-645 STEVRDNEINLGNGI
+645 STDVTDNEISLGNGI

-668 KNIILDSKDKNLKLK
+668 KNVILDSKDKSLK

-690 AGNLDVKESNKIDLV
+690 ADNLDVKESKKIDLV
-705 YDDNIIKKIISQ
+705 YDDNLIKKIISQ
-717 NYDYFKNLFR
+717 NYDSFKNLFR

>member
-82 EDASLSAEEDLKLG
+82 EDALLSSEEDLKSG

-184 KKVSNGSI
+184 KKVSNGSS

-303 KEGDGV
+303 KREMG
-309 VINGGTLSVNNGS
+309 LLLMEEH
-322 LVSKNDIR
+322 LV
-330 LGGEGSNLKVGC
+330 
-342 ETEENKDNKSNLNL
+342 
-356 NDESKKAHSNLNNNL
+356 
-371 GVYTGNLGINGN
+371 
-383 KIGFDK
+383 
-389 EVSNGNIISNYP
+389 
-401 VYAMNDLILNG
+401 LIMAL
-412 EKSSINL
+412 
-419 NCGFYGINSNRSQDE
+419 
-434 LTGKINNSSAIIVNT
+434 
-449 DDIGSGSSINI
+449 
-460 GQEAIIMGTAY
+460 
-471 INTTPEAYQTGES
+471 
-484 VSVKG
+484 
-489 NYIAYTVDNGNV
+489 
-501 EFKYYNP
+501 
-508 LQLAKLDSVDEK
+508 
-520 AKYFKD
+520 
-526 NIKNAKGNIHLD
+526 
-538 GISLPDNTTSIGAT
+538 
-552 ISNNEVKLNNKNAT
+552 
-566 LDNITDI
+566 
-573 SINQVEKYEKA
+573 
-584 INYIGSLIN
+584 
-593 TKNNENSEI
+593 
-602 EFPDQE
+602 
-608 VRKIVDI
+608 
-615 KESDGKLTKAIIYID
+615 
-630 SKNDKGGTLTIKDGK
+630 
-645 STEVRDNEINLGNGI
+645 
-660 GAGIIVTK
+660 
-668 KNIILDSKDKNLKLK
+668 
-683 FNGTIIT
+683 
-690 AGNLDVKESNKIDLV
+690 
-705 YDDNIIKKIISQ
+705 
-717 NYDYFKNLFR
+717 
-727 GQVCN
+727 
-732 NFITIKSQTNMS
+732 
-744 DNTLNLVKT
+744 
-753 SNWEV
+753 W
-758 N
+758 

>member
-1 MFYREKRKGAT
+1 MFCRKKRKGAT

-82 EDASLSAEEDLKLG
+82 EDASLSSEEDLKSG
-96 GNKTED
+96 GNKTDD

-145 LQHNKVKFNNNL
+145 LENNKVKFNNNL

-184 KKVSNGSI
+184 KKVSNGSG

-199 KTISDNDKKEE
+199 KTTSDKDKKEE
-210 ISLRLDSKFNV
+210 VSLRLDSKFNV
-221 KESDGDKNYKDVS
+221 KESDGNKNYKDVS

-259 SNGLVVGENLNVGTG
+259 SNGLVVGENLNIGTG

-289 VKEKKFTIGSMVNK
+289 VKDKEDLTSGNMVNK
-303 KEGDGV
+303 KDGDGV

-342 ETEENKDNKSNLNL
+342 ETENSENNKSNLNL
-356 NDESKKAHSNLNNNL
+356 NDESKKSNSNLNNNL
-371 GVYTGNLGINGN
+371 GVYTGNLGINGD

-389 EVSNGNIISNYP
+389 DVSKGNIISNYP

-419 NCGFYGINSNRSQDE
+419 NDGFYGLNSNRTEDK

-449 DDIGSGSSINI
+449 DDIGNGSSIKI

-471 INTTPEAYQTGES
+471 INTKPEAYQTGES

-526 NIKNAKGNIHLD
+526 NIKNAKGTIHLD
-538 GISLPDNTTSIGAT
+538 GISLPNNTTSIGAT
-552 ISNNEVKLNNKNAT
+552 ISNNEVRQNNDN
-566 LDNITDI
+566 LDKTTGVR
-573 SINQVEKYEKA
+573 INQVNQYEKA

-593 TKNNENSEI
+593 TTNNDNSEI
-602 EFPDQE
+602 EFPDKE
-608 VRKIVDI
+608 VRKIVNI
-615 KESDGKLTKAIIYID
+615 KERDGKLTKAIIYID
-630 SKNDKGGTLTIKDGK
+630 SKNDKGGNLTIKYGN
-645 STEVRDNEINLGNGI
+645 STDVTDNEINLGNGI

-668 KNIILDSKDKNLKLK
+668 KNVILDSKDKSLK

-690 AGNLDVKESNKIDLV
+690 ADNLDVKESKKIDLV

-717 NYDYFKNLFR
+717 NYNYFKNLFR

>member
-1 MFYREKRKGAT
+1 MFCRKKRKGAT

-19 LAIIAVIGTAIVSL
+19 LAIISVIGTAIVSL

-73 TYGNDAVAK
+73 SYGNDAVAK
-82 EDASLSAEEDLKLG
+82 EDASLSSEEDLKSG
-96 GNKTED
+96 GNKTDD

-145 LQHNKVKFNNNL
+145 LENNKVKFNNNL

-184 KKVSNGSI
+184 KKVSNGSG

-199 KTISDNDKKEE
+199 KTTSDKDKKEE
-210 ISLRLDSKFNV
+210 VSLRLDSKFNV
-221 KESDGDKNYKDVS
+221 KESDGNKNYKDVS

-259 SNGLVVGENLNVGTG
+259 SNGLVVGENLNIGTG

-289 VKEKKFTIGSMVNK
+289 VKDKEDLTSGNMVNK
-303 KEGDGV
+303 KDGDGV
-309 VINGGTLSVNNGS
+309 VINGGTLNVNNGS

-342 ETEENKDNKSNLNL
+342 ETENSKNNKSNLNL
-356 NDESKKAHSNLNNNL
+356 NDESKKSNSNLNNNL
-371 GVYTGNLGINGN
+371 GVYTGNLGINGD

-389 EVSNGNIISNYP
+389 DVSKGNIISNYP

-419 NCGFYGINSNRSQDE
+419 NDGFYGLNSNRTEDK

-449 DDIGSGSSINI
+449 DDIGNGSSIKI

-471 INTTPEAYQTGES
+471 INTKPEAYQTGES
-484 VSVKG
+484 VSIKG

-526 NIKNAKGNIHLD
+526 NIKNAKGTIHLD
-538 GISLPDNTTSIGAT
+538 GISLPNNTTSIGAT
-552 ISNNEVKLNNKNAT
+552 ISNNEVRQNNDN
-566 LDNITDI
+566 LDKTTGVR
-573 SINQVEKYEKA
+573 INQVNQYEKA

-593 TKNNENSEI
+593 TTNNDNSEI
-602 EFPDQE
+602 EFPDKE
-608 VRKIVDI
+608 VRKIVNI

-630 SKNDKGGTLTIKDGK
+630 SKNDKDGNLTIKYGD
-645 STEVRDNEINLGNGI
+645 STDVTDNEINLGNGI

-668 KNIILDSKDKNLKLK
+668 KNVILDSKDKSLK

-690 AGNLDVKESNKIDLV
+690 AGNLDVKGSNKIDLV

-717 NYDYFKNLFR
+717 NYNYFKNLFR

>member
-1 MFYREKRKGAT
+1 MFYSKKRKGAT

-82 EDASLSAEEDLKLG
+82 EDASLSSEEDLKSG
-96 GNKTED
+96 GNKTDD

-145 LQHNKVKFNNNL
+145 LENNKVKFNNNL

-184 KKVSNGSI
+184 KKVSNGSG

-199 KTISDNDKKEE
+199 KTTSDKDKKEE
-210 ISLRLDSKFNV
+210 VSLRLDSKFNV
-221 KESDGDKNYKDVS
+221 KESDGNKNYKDVS

-259 SNGLVVGENLNVGTG
+259 SNGLVVGENLNIGTG

-289 VKEKKFTIGSMVNK
+289 VKDKEDLTSGNMVNK
-303 KEGDGV
+303 KDGDGV
-309 VINGGTLSVNNGS
+309 VINGGTLNVNNGS

-342 ETEENKDNKSNLNL
+342 ETENSENNKSNLNL
-356 NDESKKAHSNLNNNL
+356 NDESKKSNSNLNNNL
-371 GVYTGNLGINGN
+371 GVYTGNLGINGD

-389 EVSNGNIISNYP
+389 DVSKGNIISNYP

-419 NCGFYGINSNRSQDE
+419 NDGFYGLNSNRTEDK

-449 DDIGSGSSINI
+449 DDIGNGSSIKI

-471 INTTPEAYQTGES
+471 INTKPEAYQTGES

-526 NIKNAKGNIHLD
+526 NIKNAKGTIHLD
-538 GISLPDNTTSIGAT
+538 GISLPNNTTSIGAT
-552 ISNNEVKLNNKNAT
+552 ISNNEVRQNNDN
-566 LDNITDI
+566 LDKTTGVR
-573 SINQVEKYEKA
+573 INQVNQYEKA

-593 TKNNENSEI
+593 TTNNDNSEI
-602 EFPDQE
+602 EFPDKE
-608 VRKIVDI
+608 VRKIVNI

-630 SKNDKGGTLTIKDGK
+630 SKNDKGGNLTIKYGN
-645 STEVRDNEINLGNGI
+645 STDVTDNEINLGNGI

-668 KNIILDSKDKNLKLK
+668 KNVILDSKDKSLK

-690 AGNLDVKESNKIDLV
+690 ADNLDVKESKKIDLV

-717 NYDYFKNLFR
+717 NYNYFKNLFR

>member
-82 EDASLSAEEDLKLG
+82 EDALLSSEEDLKSG

-184 KKVSNGSI
+184 KKVSNGSS

-356 NDESKKAHSNLNNNL
+356 NDESKNSHSNLNNNL

-389 EVSNGNIISNYP
+389 DVSKGNIISNYP

-419 NCGFYGINSNRSQDE
+419 NGGFYGINSNRSQDE

-593 TKNNENSEI
+593 TKNNDNSEI

-630 SKNDKGGTLTIKDGK
+630 SKNDKSGTLTIKDGK

-668 KNIILDSKDKNLKLK
+668 KNVILDSKNLK

-690 AGNLDVKESNKIDLV
+690 ADNLDVKGSNKIDLV

-717 NYDYFKNLFR
+717 NYDSFKNLFR

>member
-82 EDASLSAEEDLKLG
+82 EDALLSSEEDLKSG

-184 KKVSNGSI
+184 KKVSNGSS

-356 NDESKKAHSNLNNNL
+356 NDESKNSHSNLNNNL

-389 EVSNGNIISNYP
+389 DVSKGNIISNYP

-419 NCGFYGINSNRSQDE
+419 NGGFYGINSNRSQDE

-593 TKNNENSEI
+593 TKNNDNSEI

-645 STEVRDNEINLGNGI
+645 STEIRDNEINLGNGI

-668 KNIILDSKDKNLKLK
+668 KNVILDSKNLK

-690 AGNLDVKESNKIDLV
+690 ADNLDVKGSNKIDLV

-717 NYDYFKNLFR
+717 NYDSFKNLFR